1 MTLSRRAL
9 LKRSGAVAAVV
20 ATVPAVA
27 MAERGSTLLVIDS
40 RIPQSRALARLS
52 AQTIDV
58 AFEDAQFWQMFRS
71 GPLPDRVVGLTAWS
85 DWVVVRGFL
94 EERGKRVRAEVRRG
108 ALFHWTMS

>member
-9 LKRSGAVAAVV
+9 LKGSGAAAAVV
-20 ATVPAVA
+20 ATAPALA
-27 MAERGSTLLVIDS
+27 MREVDSTLMVIDS
-40 RIPQSRALARLS
+40 RMPQSRALARLS
-52 AQTIDV
+52 AHTIDI

-94 EERGKRVRAEVRRG
+94 EERGKRVRAETQRG